1 MLGPFSKIVGAPN
14 MTRVHERGARP
25 GKVLV
30 VGLGNPDRGDDGIGA
45 AVAQALVG
53 RLPPDAAVKVRR
65 GDLLALIQDWEGFE
79 AIVCIDAA
87 APMGVPGRICRVDLN
102 STALPR
108 NLSFTSSH
116 ALGLPEAIELARS
129 LQLAPRQI
137 IVYAIEGASFDSGA
151 PLTPAV
157 AAAAQLAADQVVAEV
172 GQLRCSTPEA
182 AFDA

>member
-1 MLGPFSKIVGAPN
+1 
-14 MTRVHERGARP
+14 MTPADDRGARSN
-25 GKVLV
+25 KVLV
-30 VGLGNPDRGDDGIGA
+30 IGLGNPDRGDDGIGA
-45 AVAQALVG
+45 VVAQALVG
-53 RLPPDAAVKVRR
+53 RLPPDVAVKVRR

-102 STALPR
+102 SSELPR
-108 NLSFTSSH
+108 TLSFTSSH

-137 IVYAIEGASFDSGA
+137 IVYAIESDSFGSCA

-157 AAAAQLAADQVVAEV
+157 AAAAHVVADQVVAEV
-172 GQLRCSTPEA
+172 DRLRCCTPEA
-182 AFDA
+182 AVDA